1 MATTK
6 KPRSAKAATN
16 DSRSHPTVT
25 MSATQ
30 ASAPKRRAADVAY
43 ETLETLISTLQLQP
57 GAQVVEAELVQ
68 RTGLGRTPLREA
80 LLRMVSTGLIV
91 QQPRR
96 GLLISAIDLADHLD
110 VVQTRRVL
118 ESLIAACSAR
128 RASAQQRK
136 DIVLCAKRM
145 VKAAAS
151 YRLEDYMQADID
163 LDRVNHAASQNP
175 SAVKAVV
182 PLIVQCRRFWYA
194 YRHAGDTT
202 EGAAAHLQLAEG
214 IASGDAVAAVAGAER
229 LSDYLQGFTERVIAN

>member
-1 MATTK
+1 MNAMASTK
-6 KPRSAKAATN
+6 KPTRPDT
-16 DSRSHPTVT
+16 DDT
-25 MSATQ
+25 
-30 ASAPKRRAADVAY
+30 APKRRAADVAY
-43 ETLETLISTLQLQP
+43 ETLENLISTLKLQP
-57 GAQVVEAELVQ
+57 GAQVVEAELVAHTQ
-68 RTGLGRTPLREA
+68 LGRTPLREA

-96 GLLISAIDLADHLD
+96 GLLISSINLADHLD

-118 ESLIAACSAR
+118 ERLIAACSAR
-128 RASAQQRK
+128 RATTQQRK

-145 VKAAAS
+145 VKAASADK
-151 YRLEDYMQADID
+151 LDDYMQADIA
-163 LDRVNHAASQNP
+163 LDRVNHAASQNF

-202 EGAAAHLQLAEG
+202 EGAAAHLQLAAG
-214 IASGDAVAAVAGAER
+214 IASGDEAAAIAGADR

>member
-6 KPRSAKAATN
+6 KPNPALL
-16 DSRSHPTVT
+16 
-25 MSATQ
+25 
-30 ASAPKRRAADVAY
+30 PKRRDADEAY
-43 ETLETLISTLQLQP
+43 ETLETLISTLHLQP
-57 GAQVVEAELVQ
+57 GAQVVESELVA
-68 RTGLGRTPLREA
+68 RTQLGRTPLREA

-96 GLLISAIDLADHLD
+96 GLSISAIDLADHLD

-118 ESLIAACSAR
+118 ERLIAACSAR
-128 RASAQQRK
+128 RASEQQRK
-136 DIVLCAKRM
+136 DILLCAKRM
-145 VKAAAS
+145 VKAAAADK
-151 YRLEDYMQADID
+151 LDDYMQADID
-163 LDRVNHAASQNP
+163 LDRVNHAASQNY

-194 YRHAGDTT
+194 YRHAGDLT

-214 IASGDAVAAVAGAER
+214 IASGDEAEAVAGAER

>member
-1 MATTK
+1 MASTK
-6 KPRSAKAATN
+6 NLRSAKSASKGSITQDAT
-16 DSRSHPTVT
+16 T
-25 MSATQ
+25 AT
-30 ASAPKRRAADVAY
+30 APKRRAADVAY
-43 ETLETLISTLQLQP
+43 DTLETLISTLQLQP
-57 GAQVVEAELVQ
+57 GAQVVEAELVA
-68 RTGLGRTPLREA
+68 RTQLGRTPLREA

-96 GLLISAIDLADHLD
+96 GLLISNIDLADHLD

-118 ESLIAACSAR
+118 EGLIAACSAR
-128 RASAQQRK
+128 RATEQQRK

-151 YRLEDYMQADID
+151 ERLEDYMQADIE
-163 LDRVNHAASQNP
+163 LDRVNHAASQNA

-202 EGAAAHLQLAEG
+202 EGAAAHLQLAQG
-214 IASGDAVAAVAGAER
+214 IASGDEAAAISGAER

>member
-1 MATTK
+1 MATTLM
-6 KPRSAKAATN
+6 PRRAGGANPRRALPA
-16 DSRSHPTVT
+16 PT
-25 MSATQ
+25 
-30 ASAPKRRAADVAY
+30 APKRRAADVAY
-43 ETLETLISTLQLQP
+43 DTLETLISTLQLQP
-57 GAQVVEAELVQ
+57 GAQVVEAELVA
-68 RTGLGRTPLREA
+68 RTQLGRTPVREA

-96 GLLISAIDLADHLD
+96 GLLIAAIDLADHLD

-118 ESLIAACSAR
+118 EGLIAACSAR
-128 RASAQQRK
+128 RATPQQRQ
-136 DIVLCAKRM
+136 DLLRCAQRM

-151 YRLEDYMQADID
+151 ERLDDYMQADIA
-163 LDRVNHAASQNP
+163 LDRVNHAASQNA

-214 IASGDAVAAVAGAER
+214 IASGDEAAAMAGAAR
-229 LSDYLQGFTERVIAN
+229 LSDYLQGFTERVIAS

>member
-6 KPRSAKAATN
+6 IPRSAKDTANDMLPMNAT
-16 DSRSHPTVT
+16 T
-25 MSATQ
+25 
-30 ASAPKRRAADVAY
+30 ASTPKRRAADVAY

-57 GAQVVEAELVQ
+57 GAQVVEADLVA

-118 ESLIAACSAR
+118 ERLIAACSAR
-128 RASAQQRK
+128 RASGQQRR

-145 VKAAAS
+145 VKAAAAD
-151 YRLEDYMQADID
+151 RLEDYMQADID
-163 LDRVNHAASQNP
+163 LDHVNHAASQNR

-214 IASGDAVAAVAGAER
+214 IASGSEVEAIAGADR

>member
-6 KPRSAKAATN
+6 KPRSAKDAMNNTTAKITMAAT
-16 DSRSHPTVT
+16 
-25 MSATQ
+25 
-30 ASAPKRRAADVAY
+30 APKRRAADVAY
-43 ETLETLISTLQLQP
+43 ETLETFISTLQLQP

-96 GLLISAIDLADHLD
+96 GLLISTIDLADHLD

-118 ESLIAACSAR
+118 ECLIAACSAR
-128 RASAQQRK
+128 RATEQQRK
-136 DIVLCAKRM
+136 DIVLCAQRM
-145 VKAAAS
+145 VRAAAADK
-151 YRLEDYMQADID
+151 LDDYMQADID
-163 LDRVNHAASQNP
+163 LDRVNHTASQNH

-202 EGAAAHLQLAEG
+202 EGAAAHMQLAEG
-214 IASGDAVAAVAGAER
+214 IASGDEAAAIAGAAR

>member
-1 MATTK
+1 MVTTK
-6 KPRSAKAATN
+6 KPTAAEL
-16 DSRSHPTVT
+16 
-25 MSATQ
+25 
-30 ASAPKRRAADVAY
+30 PKRRAADVAY
-43 ETLETLISTLQLQP
+43 ETLEAMISTLQLQP
-57 GAQVVEAELVQ
+57 GSQVVEAELMEYTQ
-68 RTGLGRTPLREA
+68 LGRTPLREA
-80 LLRMVSTGLIV
+80 LLRMVSSGLIV

-118 ESLIAACSAR
+118 ECLIASCSAR

-136 DIVLCAKRM
+136 LIVRCAQRM
-145 VKAAAS
+145 VKAAS
-151 YRLEDYMQADID
+151 SNRLEDYMQADME
-163 LDRVNHAASQNP
+163 LDRVNHAASQNQ

-194 YRHAGDTT
+194 YRHAGDLA

-214 IASGDAVAAVAGAER
+214 IASADEAEAVAGAQR

>member
-6 KPRSAKAATN
+6 KPNTAKGATTAAKSAAATA
-16 DSRSHPTVT
+16 VT
-25 MSATQ
+25 IA
-30 ASAPKRRAADVAY
+30 AAPKRRAADVAFDA
-43 ETLETLISTLQLQP
+43 LEDLISTLQLQP
-57 GAQVVEAELVQ
+57 GAQVVEAELVE
-68 RTGLGRTPLREA
+68 RTQLGRTPLREA

-96 GLLISAIDLADHLD
+96 GLLISSIDLADHLD

-118 ESLIAACSAR
+118 ERLIAACSAR
-128 RASAQQRK
+128 RATEQQRQ

-145 VKAAAS
+145 VKAAAADQ
-151 YRLEDYMQADID
+151 LDDYMQADIA
-163 LDRVNHAASQNP
+163 LDRVNHAASQNL

-194 YRHAGDTT
+194 YRHAGDIA

-214 IASGDAVAAVAGAER
+214 IATGDEAAAVAGADR

>member
-1 MATTK
+1 MALTK
-6 KPRSAKAATN
+6 KPTS
-16 DSRSHPTVT
+16 PLP
-25 MSATQ
+25 
-30 ASAPKRRAADVAY
+30 PKRRAADVAY
-43 ETLETLISTLQLQP
+43 ETLEKLISTLQLQP
-57 GAQVVEAELVQ
+57 GAQVVESDLVQ
-68 RTGLGRTPLREA
+68 RTQLSRTPLREA
-80 LLRMVSTGLIV
+80 LLRMVSIGLIV

-96 GLLISAIDLADHLD
+96 GLLISSIDLADHLD

-118 ESLIAACSAR
+118 ERLIAGCSAR
-128 RASAQQRK
+128 RASEQQRN

-145 VKAAAS
+145 VVAAAADK
-151 YRLEDYMQADID
+151 LDDYMQADIE
-163 LDRVNHAASQNP
+163 LDRVNHAASQNH

-214 IASGDAVAAVAGAER
+214 IASGDEAAAIAGAER